1 MAARIN
7 AAEMRRKYE
16 KEKEREERHDFYIRT
31 KREANGI
38 LVEFIREKSE
48 LFDKVPCDI
57 KIGDTVI
64 LNKYSLSKEGNNG
77 WDGGPNMLIGYLK
90 DIKAPVVMKITDVYV
105 DLSLA
110 SEGIDRFIDSHPI
123 DSIRKMIDWGVLAKN
138 FEDLIKSR
146 DNPICDKYGL
156 YRTAHFEYDNEF
168 KPKWGLNVNSFLL
181 KGTEEFDITYA
192 HWKLEIELKEK
203 QKDIDDQIKSLNERK
218 ENIKKE
224 LDKSFHLNK

>member
-7 AAEMRRKYE
+7 AAEKRRKYE
-16 KEKEREERHDFYIRT
+16 KEKEREGIQDFYTRT
-31 KREANGI
+31 KKEANDI
-38 LVEFIREKSE
+38 LRGFIRGKSE
-48 LFDKVPCDI
+48 FLSQTPCDI

-77 WDGGPNMLIGYLK
+77 WDGGPNMLLGYLK

-110 SEGIDRFIDSHPI
+110 SEKIDRFLNSHPI
-123 DSIRKMIDWGVLAKN
+123 DSIRKMIDWGVLVEN
-138 FEDLIKSR
+138 FEDLIKSG

-168 KPKWGLNVNSFLL
+168 KPRWGLNVNSFLL
-181 KGTEEFDITYA
+181 EGTEEFDITYA

-203 QKDIDDQIKSLNERK
+203 QKDINDQIKSLNERK

-224 LDKSFHLNK
+224 YDKILNKNI